1 MKKNLF
7 GLVAAVIAIT
17 LFAFTTPRFATVYF
31 VYDPS
36 NPPAEK
42 AIASYDPQTNNPGE
56 QDGDAVQAW
65 FRATVANPN
74 NITLGEFNSAFE
86 AVDGDYGGTDN
97 DLLSD
102 ETIED
107 ATQFELRNE

>member
-17 LFAFTTPRFATVYF
+17 LFAFTTPRFATAYF
-31 VYDPS
+31 VYDAA
-36 NPPAEK
+36 NPTPEK
-42 AIASYDPQTNNPGE
+42 LQANYDPQTNNPGE
-56 QDGDAVQAW
+56 QDGIAVQAW
-65 FRATVANPN
+65 FRGTVANPN
-74 NITLGEFNSAFE
+74 NITLGEFSAAFE

-107 ATQFELRNE
+107 GTQFEKREE

>member
-17 LFAFTTPRFATVYF
+17 LFAFTTPRFATAYF
-31 VYDPS
+31 VYDAA

-42 AIASYDPQTNNPGE
+42 AMASYDPQTNSPGE
-56 QDGDAVQAW
+56 IDGDAVQAW
-65 FRATVANPN
+65 FRGTVANPN

-86 AVDGDYGGTDN
+86 AVDGDYGGLDN

-107 ATQFELRNE
+107 GEQFEKREE